1 MNKAE
6 LVLECVQQNMNDKV
20 FIDWLYETLG
30 LDCESG
36 KWW

>member
-20 FIDWLYETLG
+20 FIDWLYEILG